1 MKITVAGTG
10 YVGLVNG
17 VCLAEMGH
25 EVVCIDR
32 DETKVNA
39 LQKGIP
45 TIYEPGLEGLLK
57 ENNKAGRL
65 PFTMNPQ
72 KANPHADLIF
82 IAVGTPDYTIAEQL
96 ENDCT
101 RSTVPVGTY
110 AKTEEII
117 LRLKPPPV

>member
-57 ENNKAGRL
+57 KN
-65 PFTMNPQ
+65 
-72 KANPHADLIF
+72 
-82 IAVGTPDYTIAEQL
+82 
-96 ENDCT
+96 T
-101 RSTVPVGTY
+101 RSTFPVGTN
-110 AKTEEII
+110 AKIGEII
-117 LRLKPPPV
+117 PRLKPPPVHA